1 MKAFNAREALGVNT
15 WDLYNYV
22 VGAYGGR
29 IEQLFSI
36 GGDDALNKGP
46 KAIVNRFKPV
56 VRFDGPFLLKKGKTA
71 RHTYQMPN
79 YNGCVKI
86 MVVAGNGEAYGHA
99 DKSVMVRKPVMLLG
113 TLPRVIGVGER
124 W

>member
-1 MKAFNAREALGVNT
+1 MAYTLAVVDEGLLDLTRFRTPEPWKAFNAREALGVNT

-46 KAIVNRFKPV
+46 KADREP
-56 VRFDGPFLLKKGKTA
+56 LQA
-71 RHTYQMPN
+71 R
-79 YNGCVKI
+79 GAI
-86 MVVAGNGEAYGHA
+86 
-99 DKSVMVRKPVMLLG
+99 
-113 TLPRVIGVGER
+113 
-124 W
+124 